1 MFRHFPFNLWPTL
14 LMVCLMQCQSKPIGI
29 KPIYKELTEAVYAS
43 GNLMPKHEYK
53 VFALAEGYLSRN
65 MVEEGNMVEAN
76 QILFL
81 VESTQQDA
89 RSRNAQDVYRQAAQ
103 NLQPNSPILAELEV
117 AIQNAEIK
125 MKNDS
130 VNFFRQQKLK
140 AANATTG
147 FEFDKASLAYQLSS
161 NEYLQ
166 QKSRYDKTKNQ
177 LYLEMR
183 NAESQFKIQN
193 QESGNYALKSKIKG
207 IVYEIY
213 KEEGES
219 VKRNEAIA
227 LLGAEE
233 EVYLKLA
240 VDELDIDKIKLGQ
253 EILVKVD
260 VFKGKLFK
268 AKITKIYRMLDKQNQ
283 SFRVD
288 AEFIEDYPK
297 GLAGLTVEANII
309 VRQKPKALAIPKEYL
324 VGEDSVWVKKGS
336 KIEKVKIQKGVE
348 NYDFVEVL
356 QGLSPQD
363 EIFKK

>member
-1 MFRHFPFNLWPTL
+1 MFRHFPFKLGSIL
-14 LMVCLMQCQSKPIGI
+14 LLVMYLVQCQSKPTGI

-43 GNLMPKHEYK
+43 GNLMPKNEYK
-53 VFALAEGYLSRN
+53 VFALAEGYLSRK

-147 FEFDKASLAYQLSS
+147 FEFDKASLAYQVSK

-183 NAESQFKIQN
+183 NAESQFQIQN

-219 VKRNEAIA
+219 VRRNEAIA

-260 VFKGKLFK
+260 V
-268 AKITKIYRMLDKQNQ
+268 
-283 SFRVD
+283 
-288 AEFIEDYPK
+288 
-297 GLAGLTVEANII
+297 
-309 VRQKPKALAIPKEYL
+309 
-324 VGEDSVWVKKGS
+324 
-336 KIEKVKIQKGVE
+336 
-348 NYDFVEVL
+348 
-356 QGLSPQD
+356 
-363 EIFKK
+363 